1 MTDET
6 AETPVLDTLA
16 EMTVA
21 SLEHNMLSPRELML
35 VRLAALIAVDA
46 PPASYLLNAEPAA
59 DAGVTG
65 DDVLGVMIGVAPVVG
80 GPRVV
85 AASGNIMRAFGF
97 AVAVA
102 EADLADDTDDDDG
115 A

>member
-1 MTDET
+1 
-6 AETPVLDTLA
+6 
-16 EMTVA
+16 
-21 SLEHNMLSPRELML
+21 
-35 VRLAALIAVDA
+35 
-46 PPASYLLNAEPAA
+46 
-59 DAGVTG
+59 
-65 DDVLGVMIGVAPVVG
+65 VVG

-102 EADLADDTDDDDG
+102 EAEMADEDDDG

>member
-1 MTDET
+1 
-6 AETPVLDTLA
+6 
-16 EMTVA
+16 
-21 SLEHNMLSPRELML
+21 
-35 VRLAALIAVDA
+35 
-46 PPASYLLNAEPAA
+46 
-59 DAGVTG
+59 
-65 DDVLGVMIGVAPVVG
+65 MIGVAPVVG

-102 EADLADDTDDDDG
+102 EADMAADADDADDG